1 MPRSHEELIDWFNAY
16 EEATFTDR
24 QNAERDRDYYD
35 GKHWTDTEIAEL
47 RKRGQPVTT
56 FNRIA
61 PKVDFVLGSEVL
73 TRTDPKAFPRT
84 PNEEEGAEAATDA
97 VRFVLDDNEW
107 DGERS
112 DCYGDFLIEGTT
124 GCDVRVE
131 PTFERV
137 PTPEGLRRVQ
147 SFRIVVERVPWDRIF
162 WDPHSRYLDF
172 RDARYYG
179 IVIWLDEEVARQ
191 RWPNAPREAWD
202 FNSDLGERH
211 AGETTQDRPAFDVW
225 SQNVSGKR
233 RNRVKVVRM
242 NYWDEGE
249 WYTATFT
256 RGAIVE
262 PRQVS
267 PYVDEDGVPVPGLI
281 LQSAKMDRDN
291 RRYGTI
297 RHLISPQDEVNKRR
311 SKSLHLLNVRQ
322 TRAEQGAVDV
332 PRMKQELAR
341 PDGHVEVKPGM
352 EFDILPTGDMAQGH
366 LVLLNEAKQEIDAI
380 GANAALTGKDERR
393 QSGRALQARQQGGFV
408 ELEPIFDAMRR
419 WQVRI
424 FRAVWM
430 RVRQFWSE
438 PMMLRVTDDERN
450 IRFVGLNQ
458 PVTMAQVLQDRGV
471 QLPPPEMLSPE
482 LIEQLST
489 VVAVSNDVAKLDVDI
504 KIEHG
509 PDLVTLQGE
518 QFEQVANMVRAG
530 LPIPPEIIIRLS
542 ALRSDIKKQLLE
554 LLRTGGLTPEQQQQ
568 QQAQQ
573 QQQQQLQQASQQ
585 LTVEQQAADVQETQA
600 KAAKASAEAQQ
611 TLEETQQSTLGALFG
626 PVS

>member
-1 MPRSHEELIDWFNAY
+1 MPKSHEQLVDWFNAY
-16 EEATFTDR
+16 EEATFEDR

-35 GKHWTDTEIAEL
+35 GRQWTPEETAEL
-47 RKRGQPVTT
+47 RKRGQPLTT

-73 TRTDPKAFPRT
+73 TRTDPRAYPRT
-84 PNEEEGAEAATDA
+84 LNEEEGAEAATDA
-97 VRFVLDDNEW
+97 IRFVLDDNEW

-112 DCYGDFLIEGTT
+112 DCYNDFLVEGTT
-124 GCDVRVE
+124 AVDVRVE
-131 PTFERV
+131 PTFERQ
-137 PTPEGLRRVQ
+137 PTPDGLRRVQ
-147 SFRIVVERVPWDRIF
+147 AFRVIVERVPWDRIF

-179 IVIWLDEEVARQ
+179 VVIWLDEEEAKQ
-191 RWPNAPREAWD
+191 RWPNAPKNAFD
-202 FNSDLGERH
+202 FQSDLGVRH

-233 RNRVKVVRM
+233 RNRVKIVQMHYHDDGRWNV
-242 NYWDEGE
+242 
-249 WYTATFT
+249 ATFT
-256 RGAIVE
+256 RNAMLEG
-262 PRQVS
+262 RQVS
-267 PYVDEDGVPVPGLI
+267 PYIDEDGVPVPSLI
-281 LQSAKMDRDN
+281 IQSAKLDRDN

-322 TRAEQGAVDV
+322 TRGEQGAVDI
-332 PRMKQELAR
+332 PRMKAELAR
-341 PDGHVEVKPGM
+341 PDGHVEIKPGL
-352 EFDILPTGDMAQGH
+352 EFDVLPTGDMAQGH
-366 LVLLNEAKQEIDAI
+366 LVLLNEAKNEIDAI

-408 ELEPIFDAMRR
+408 ELEPIFDSMRR

-424 FRAVWM
+424 FRAIWM

-438 PMMLRVTDDERN
+438 PMMLRVTDDAEHV
-450 IRFVGLNQ
+450 RFVGLNQ
-458 PVTMAQVLQDRGV
+458 PVTMAQVLQSRGV

-482 LIEQLST
+482 MVAELNR
-489 VVAVSNDVAKLDVDI
+489 VVAVSNDVAQLDVDI

-518 QFEQVANMVRAG
+518 QFEMLANMVRAG
-530 LPIPPEIIIRLS
+530 LPVPPEIIIRLS

-554 LLRTGGLTPEQQQQ
+554 LIRTGGASPE

-573 QQQQQLQQASQQ
+573 QQLQQEQQQLQRASAQLSVAQQ
-585 LTVEQQAADVQETQA
+585 EADVQETQA
-600 KAAKASAEAQQ
+600 KAAKAAAEAQ
-611 TLEETQQSTLGALFG
+611 ETIETTQATALQSLFG
-626 PVS
+626 GSN